1 MRMAE
6 FQTDTKHDFDLEIVK
21 TEFEK
26 CRVDD
31 NTLLLDN
38 YLNAYSELN
47 R

>member
-1 MRMAE
+1 MAE
-6 FQTDTKHDFDLEIVK
+6 FKTDTKHDFDLEIVK

-26 CRVDD
+26 CMMDD

-38 YLNAYSELN
+38 YLNACVELS